1 MLKDKTNPIANRLI
15 PLILDGDKNA
25 LSDLWEEAQKCVYYV
40 IKHNLHKFDYKY
52 TFNEYIG
59 DCYIRLYRLVYE
71 KGMALCDN
79 FTSYMILAFEFELKN
94 QIKKRTRKYL
104 QRVVCDSETLYNDRA
119 EEFSMKDSGF
129 RTVDNLDELEYYR
142 GELRLAFEELSN
154 VSKFVLNNY
163 HGLNGPD
170 PVDYKTVAKMYGTTP
185 DTVIQ
190 LNLQALK
197 KLKKKLDE
205 LDKPIYWRALYSIKD
220 NMEFKHSYEWAATM
234 ARNGVHAES
243 KYSYKSNYRLV
254 CYYEDNTPIY
264 KMRQYDKRGNCL
276 YQRDVTDEE
285 FRERKWRLWTDCGE
299 ITWNNVMNGKFN
311 I

>member
-1 MLKDKTNPIANRLI
+1 MLKDEINPIANKLI

-25 LSDLWEEAQKCVYYV
+25 LSDLWEEAQKCAYYV
-40 IKHNLHKFDYKY
+40 IKHNQHRFDYKY
-52 TFNEYIG
+52 TFNEFIG
-59 DCYIRLYRLVYE
+59 DCYIKLHRTIYE
-71 KGMALCDN
+71 KGISICAN
-79 FTSYMILAFEFELKN
+79 FTSYMILAFEFELRD

-104 QRVVCDSETLYNDRA
+104 QRVVCNSETLYNDRA
-119 EEFSMKDSGF
+119 EEFSAKNSELE
-129 RTVDNLDELEYYR
+129 TVDNLDELEYYR
-142 GELRLAFEELSN
+142 GELGLAFEELSS

-163 HGLNGPD
+163 HGLNGHE

-205 LDKPIYWRALYSIKD
+205 LDNPIYWRALYSIKD
-220 NMEFKHSYEWAATM
+220 NLEFKHSYEWAATM
-234 ARNGVHAES
+234 ARNGVHVES

-254 CYYEDNTPIY
+254 CYYENNTPIY
-264 KMRQYDKRGNCL
+264 KMRQYDINGNCM
-276 YQRDVTDEE
+276 YQREPTEE
-285 FRERKWRLWTDCGE
+285 EYKSRKWRIWTDCGY